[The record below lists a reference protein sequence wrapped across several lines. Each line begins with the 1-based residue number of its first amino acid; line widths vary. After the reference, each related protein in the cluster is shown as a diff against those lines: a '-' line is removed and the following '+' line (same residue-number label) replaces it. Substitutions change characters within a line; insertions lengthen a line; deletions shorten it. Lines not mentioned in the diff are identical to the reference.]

1 MSEGTTLYTV
11 NEVINI
17 DNTTKNVTLA
27 TNPLQVYKNLN
38 DVNVSEIFRVI
49 DGSWFD
55 RVRVNNIFA
64 HAEEEDTTY
73 IPGLQKGILNIGESG
88 NEINVNGKTLNIA
101 SIENES
107 ITTIN
112 GKTLNLAENIST
124 SKLLGLNTQIG
135 TKNADL
141 SADNNNSQ
149 TEICGKTVTINE
161 NGKTGTQTTIN
172 GETIVVCDNNIS
184 GSETTI
190 NGKSLNLGE
199 NSSTVVMKG
208 IDTTI
213 GTFNQASITNIF
225 GSNLNLGEN
234 GSTVEMKGI
243 NTTIATNGQSGSITT
258 INGKLVNIAEDDS
271 TLVVKGNNAEIMTS
285 GQSGSTFT
293 LNGKTLNIAEDDSTL
308 VVKGNNTEIMTSAQ
322 AGSTLKLNG
331 KNVTIAED
339 DSTVIVKGTTTEIG
353 TSNLDSTTTING
365 KVVKMGENIASTNL
379 YLYSEDVYIGQES
392 VTENLKIE
400 SSIIEIND
408 DTKAG
413 YFKLNNVD
421 LSINLGNTITDTLNL
436 KADKINIDG
445 NGELSTN
452 TDVFKINKDSDKTY
466 FEINDTDSK
475 VVIGGN
481 ELNESII
488 NGSNVYIGKG
498 GGNVTIYGNLIQ
510 YSEGSNV
517 NIVTNT
523 TTEETSAFQVH
534 NTGTKTALTVIQ
546 DNKVSGGG
554 YNLVEFYTQENQDRL
569 PFRIDDIGR
578 VGLGV
583 SSSSNLQAWLH
594 VNRNDPDIIGPNY
607 DDLLLVEDSDND
619 NTPFIIKKEGD
630 IGIGTKEPKYK
641 LDVWTTGSEL
651 NGQGDVIRSKGIAL
665 RDVVYIKQHETNRI
679 LFGLGNKLYTHG
691 VDVNS
696 VDTTHIFKTG
706 FTFTH
711 DLTPEFNA
719 DGADGTFVFR
729 MSCKIHI
736 AGDDGN
742 VAYRRF
748 EIFVNPQDGMFGSK
762 QMPAHV
768 LLTDTVDSVF
778 EHFEFSPV
786 YGGVEYKT
794 AVENVGGTSWKLII
808 PWKLREID
816 PKTNAPFT
824 VYPSKSRVYLDVEFF
839 GSQDIGDIKAEPLHL
854 QNDIVF

>member
-1 MSEGTTLYTV
+1 MSDGTTLYTV

-17 DNTTKNVTLA
+17 DNTTKNITIA
-27 TNPLQVYKNLN
+27 KNALQVYKNLN
-38 DVNVSEIFRVI
+38 DVNVPEVFRVI

-55 RVRVNNIFA
+55 RVKVNNIFA
-64 HAEEEDTTY
+64 HSADEDVTY
-73 IPGLQKGILNIGESG
+73 LDGLQTGIINVGESG
-88 NEINVNGKTLNIA
+88 NEINVNGKTINIT
-101 SIENES
+101 SVEDDS

-112 GKTLNLAENIST
+112 GKTLNLAETIST

-135 TKNADL
+135 TKNANL
-141 SADNNNSQ
+141 SADNNNST
-149 TEICGKTVTINE
+149 TEICGKTITINE

-172 GETIVVCDNNIS
+172 GKTIVMCDNNVS

-190 NGKSLNLGE
+190 NGKTLNLAE
-199 NSSTVVMKG
+199 NSSTVMIKG

-213 GTFNQASITNIF
+213 ATFNQPSITTIY
-225 GSNLNLGEN
+225 GSNLNLAEN
-234 GSTVEMKGI
+234 GSTVTMKGL
-243 NTTIATNGQSGSITT
+243 NTTIATNGQSGSVTT
-258 INGKLVNIAEDDS
+258 INGKTLNIAEDDS
-271 TLVVKGNNAEIMTS
+271 TLVVKGNNTEIMTV
-285 GQSGSTFT
+285 GQTGSVLT

-308 VVKGNNTEIMTSAQ
+308 VVKGNNTEIMTSEQ
-322 AGSTLKLNG
+322 TGSVLTLNG
-331 KNVTIAED
+331 KNVNIAED
-339 DSTVIVKGTTTEIG
+339 DSTVIVKGTTTKLG
-353 TSNLDSTTTING
+353 TSDLESTTTING
-365 KVVKMGENIASTNL
+365 KVVKMGENIANTDL

-392 VTENLKIE
+392 ITQNIKVE
-400 SSIIEIND
+400 SDIVELND
-408 DTKAG
+408 ITKAG
-413 YFKLNNVD
+413 HFKLNNIN
-421 LSINLGNTITDTLNL
+421 LSINLGSSVTDTLNI
-436 KADKINIDG
+436 KANTINIDAE
-445 NGELSTN
+445 NGANEIFTK

-517 NIVTNT
+517 NVVTNT
-523 TTEETSAFQVH
+523 TTEETSAFHVH

-569 PFRIDDIGR
+569 PFRVDELGR

-594 VNRNDPDIIGPNY
+594 VNRNDPDIIGPDY
-607 DDLLLVEDSDND
+607 DDLLLVEDTDND

-679 LFGLGNKLYTHG
+679 LFGLGNKLYTHDG
-691 VDVNS
+691 
-696 VDTTHIFKTG
+696 DTNHIFKTG

-711 DLTPEFNA
+711 DLTPEFIA

-748 EIFVNPQDGMFGSK
+748 EIFVNPQDGMFGTK

-768 LLTDTVDSVF
+768 LLTDTVDSVY
-778 EHFEFSPV
+778 EHFEFSPLD
-786 YGGVEYKT
+786 YKT
-794 AVENVGGTSWKLII
+794 EVENVGGTSWKLII

-816 PKTNAPFT
+816 PKTDAPFT
-824 VYPSKSRVYLDVEFF
+824 TYPTKSRVYLDVEFF